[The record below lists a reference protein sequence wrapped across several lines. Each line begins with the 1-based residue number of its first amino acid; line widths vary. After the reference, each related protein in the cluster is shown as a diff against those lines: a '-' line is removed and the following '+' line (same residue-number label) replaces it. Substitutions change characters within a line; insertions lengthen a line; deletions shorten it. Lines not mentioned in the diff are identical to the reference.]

1 MKKPKRRVYVLDGKT
16 EENIAMAM
24 AVTSRSPEPFDK
36 ILSQIDEKKSSNFL
50 EKFYISYGHG
60 SIADTAFIHIAIEN
74 ISQIAV
80 KALENT
86 RLAAYQEKSTR
97 YQIITRENTVEPKEI
112 ADSKSHKLYCETIDL
127 LYDLYDKFVEVL
139 LDQARKTDKR
149 KENESEGT
157 YENRIRIPV
166 IDRCRL
172 IMPTAVICN
181 VGMTMSGRS
190 IEYTIAKLVSSPLS
204 EVRDLGQ
211 EIRKVAIKKLPILV
225 KFSDPIKYQ
234 IKLEKQLEG
243 DTQKLLGKK
252 VKTHPKLKP
261 VDLVAHDKDALE
273 RVICASMERFS
284 GVSYKEIKG
293 KIKKLSQLK
302 KVKFFDTVMGSRKER
317 HDKPLRELE
326 STSYTFDIVCD
337 FGAFKDLQRHRI
349 TMQTIQPL
357 TTALGYEEPINL
369 EETGMAEEYRDV
381 MKKAAKAYE
390 TIAQKYPDEAQY
402 IVPMA
407 YRRRFLFHMNLREAT
422 YIIELRSR
430 PQGHISY
437 RRIAWQ
443 MWDEI
448 NRVHPYFAKHIKV
461 DFTGRLD
468 AKKKR

>member
-1 MKKPKRRVYVLDGKT
+1 MKRPKRRVYVLEGKT

-36 ILSQIDEKKSSNFL
+36 ILSEIDEKKSSNFL
-50 EKFYISYGHG
+50 EKFYITYGHG

-112 ADSKSHKLYCETIDL
+112 AESKFHDLYTETINL

-139 LDQARKTDKR
+139 LEQARRTNKR
-149 KENESEGT
+149 KEGESRGA

-172 IMPTAVICN
+172 IMPTAVMCN

-190 IEYTIAKLVSSPLS
+190 IEYTIAKMASSPLS
-204 EVRDLGQ
+204 EVRELGD
-211 EIRKVAIKKLPILV
+211 EMRRVAIKKLPILV

-234 IKLEKQLEG
+234 VKLEKQLML
-243 DTQKLLGKK
+243 DSQKIVGKK
-252 VKTHPKLKP
+252 TKVHPKLKP
-261 VDLVAHDKDALE
+261 VDLVAYDKDALD
-273 RVICASMERFS
+273 RVICAAIERFS
-284 GVSYKEIKG
+284 GVSYTDIKRRVG
-293 KIKKLSQLK
+293 KLSK
-302 KVKFFDTVMGSRKER
+302 KQKEKLFDKVMGERKER

-326 STSYTFDIVCD
+326 STNYSFDIVCD

-349 TMQTIQPL
+349 TTQTLQNL
-357 TTALGYEEPINL
+357 SCELGYEEPIDL
-369 EETGMAEEYRDV
+369 EKTGMAVEYRSV
-381 MKKAAKAYE
+381 MKKASDAYREMAK
-390 TIAQKYPDEAQY
+390 KFPLEAQY

-407 YRRRFLFHMNLREAT
+407 FRRRFLFQMNLREAM

-448 NRVHPYFAKHIKV
+448 NKVHPYFAKHIKV
-461 DFTGRLD
+461 DFSGR
-468 AKKKR
+468 